1 MTLFKR
7 LAAWSVVSAA
17 GFFPVPALARYPWNF
32 PAPVTPIAQETLY
45 VHDIFLAIIV
55 TIFLLVLS
63 VFLYSIFWHRK
74 SRGYPAAKFTKPRTP
89 LQLVLISIPFLVL
102 TFIDYVILG
111 IPAYHAVLAL
121 ANTHNSRMVVRI
133 TGSQWKWQYAYPGLG
148 IKYISRL
155 STPEDQIDNED
166 PKNPHFLRQVNH
178 PLVLPVDEKIRLL
191 VTSDDVLH
199 SWWVPAFGIK
209 QTAVPGFLRS
219 TWVNIDKPGIYRGQ
233 CASLCG
239 IGHAFMPIVVVA
251 KSQVGFQRWVRKE
264 QAAQAKQVAETS
276 ATMTKGALLAHGKKV
291 FQNNC
296 SVCHQATGLGI
307 PGTFPPIAAGHPFQA
322 PPQMTQA
329 IQKRGFYK
337 NGVVVIGPV
346 ANHIQIVLHGIPD
359 TPMPAFASQLSDI
372 DIAAVITYERN
383 SFGNHT
389 GDVIQPNEVRNAREE
404 H

>member
-1 MTLFKR
+1 M
-7 LAAWSVVSAA
+7 
-17 GFFPVPALARYPWNF
+17 
-32 PAPVTPIAQETLY
+32 
-45 VHDIFLAIIV
+45 
-55 TIFLLVLS
+55 
-63 VFLYSIFWHRK
+63 
-74 SRGYPAAKFTKPRTP
+74 
-89 LQLVLISIPFLVL
+89 
-102 TFIDYVILG
+102 
-111 IPAYHAVLAL
+111 
-121 ANTHNSRMVVRI
+121 
-133 TGSQWKWQYAYPGLG
+133 
-148 IKYISRL
+148 
-155 STPEDQIDNED
+155 
-166 PKNPHFLRQVNH
+166 
-178 PLVLPVDEKIRLL
+178 
-191 VTSDDVLH
+191 
-199 SWWVPAFGIK
+199 K

-264 QAAQAKQVAETS
+264 QAAQAEQVAETS
-276 ATMTKGALLAHGKKV
+276 VTMTKAALLAHGKKV

-337 NGVVVIGPV
+337 NGVIVVGPV
-346 ANHIQIVLHGIPD
+346 ANHIQIVLHGVPG

-389 GDVIQPNEVRNAREE
+389 GDVIQPKEVRNAREE